1 MESSNSN
8 FSIFSNYTINHGNVI
23 EEKIEIGGILYLLKY
38 LPVYLP
44 YTILTLLGVIFGLSG
59 NSLIIGSILISKE
72 LRNNSTCILC
82 LNLGLADL
90 SISFFV
96 NMFTL
101 VGILVG
107 KKFFTENRALC
118 VFIGSSCLI
127 SCATSLLTMGYLA
140 VNR

>member
-1 MESSNSN
+1 MEDYKINWSIISNS
-8 FSIFSNYTINHGNVI
+8 S
-23 EEKIEIGGILYLLKY
+23 KIDVLLVKPEIGGILYLLNH

-44 YTILTLLGVIFGLSG
+44 YAILTLMGVIFGLSG
-59 NSLIIGSILISKE
+59 NTLIIGSILISKE

-82 LNLGLADL
+82 LNLALADI

-96 NMFTL
+96 NMFTM

-107 KKFFTENRALC
+107 KKFFDQNKALC
-118 VFIGSSCLI
+118 EFIGASCLV
-127 SCATSLLTMGYLA
+127 SCGTSLLTMGYLA

>member
-1 MESSNSN
+1 MENSTLN
-8 FSIFSNYTINHGNVI
+8 LSFLLNLTIENENRN
-23 EEKIEIGGILYLLKY
+23 EAKIEIGGILYLLNH

-44 YTILTLLGVIFGLSG
+44 YTILTLFGVIIGLSG
-59 NSLIIGSILISKE
+59 NFLIIGSILISKE

-82 LNLGLADL
+82 FNLALADL

-107 KKFFTENRALC
+107 KTFFEKNRSLC
-118 VFIGSSCLI
+118 EFIGSSCLI

>member
-1 MESSNSN
+1 MENHTSTW
-8 FSIFSNYTINHGNVI
+8 SIFFNSTNDLVKITG
-23 EEKIEIGGILYLLKY
+23 EKTEIGGILYLLNH
-38 LPVYLP
+38 LPIYLP
-44 YTILTLLGVIFGLSG
+44 YTILTLFGVIIGLSG
-59 NSLIIGSILISKE
+59 NSLIIGSILISKD

-82 LNLGLADL
+82 LNLALADL

-101 VGILVG
+101 IGILVG
-107 KKFFTENRALC
+107 KKFFDQNKSLC
-118 VFIGSSCLI
+118 EFIGSSCLI